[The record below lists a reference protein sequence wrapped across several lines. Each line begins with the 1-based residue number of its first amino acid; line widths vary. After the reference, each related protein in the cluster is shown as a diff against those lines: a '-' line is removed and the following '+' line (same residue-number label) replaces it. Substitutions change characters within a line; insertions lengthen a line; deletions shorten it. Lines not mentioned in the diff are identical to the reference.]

1 MRVSSIKLENFQG
14 VQNLH
19 LEGLDNLP
27 LVVISGRNGTGKST
41 VLVALSLLWE
51 FPEDLDPYPL
61 VGPWGETAKIEMT
74 ISLTL
79 EEQNKLTDT
88 ARTRHGSDVGECPS
102 SLNIGLMLTEY
113 DKPERLD
120 SVIWVDILRSKAF
133 RRTHAFARLTFI
145 PSERAV
151 TRSNLGSVDPDSLSS
166 DAAERI
172 RTEAIESVLN
182 GWSSFSLNN
191 IPDYLATLDYAAM
204 IASRQAGEIS
214 ERSEY
219 EEIANSFREATGKE
233 LERPSLSR
241 EGKIALFVDSLNGNK
256 HAIQHLSSG
265 ELGAL
270 GLMYMT
276 RRLASAGGILAVDEP
291 EIHLHPS
298 LQTTIL
304 DMILGASESA
314 QLWLCTHSPN
324 LINSSPIDS
333 IVSVSAARDGVNQA
347 ARISHQV
354 NRIELLADL
363 GVTPSSWLQHD
374 RIIIVEGATDK
385 HLIELLFPVEASR
398 SVIYVAGNRAGV
410 DATVRTLTAGDAL
423 LPWIAIRDRD
433 LVGNTENDPGSSFTW
448 SRRTFENTF
457 LDSRLLAHVIDAA
470 GGSEDPAAVEE
481 KLKELASTEKS
492 DVERLLVEE
501 KLRQMI
507 PDTKPSGTG
516 LRAALEHHITLQQ
529 QRLDAYEDAAREVQ
543 QHLEES
549 WEREWKALVQGKRVL
564 ANFTRFTPFRGMQQM
579 LNAICKACRDNPE
592 LMPDDLVALHG
603 IISESTVRSGAQ
615 DVGCM
620 LGDLARSAHRA
631 SGPKAGPPKQ
641 GPDIRRGP
649 CGR

>member
-1 MRVSSIKLENFQG
+1 MRVSSIRLENFQG

-19 LEGLDNLP
+19 LEDLDNLP

-51 FPEDLDPYPL
+51 FPDDLDPYPL
-61 VGPWGETAKIEMT
+61 VGPWGETAKIEMA

-79 EEQNKLTDT
+79 EERNSLTE
-88 ARTRHGSDVGECPS
+88 AVRARHGDDVGECPS
-102 SLNIGLMLTEY
+102 SLNMGLVFTEY
-113 DKPERLD
+113 DKPERLE
-120 SVIWVDILRSKAF
+120 STKWVDILRSKAF

-182 GWSSFSLNN
+182 RWSRFSLSN

-204 IASRQAGEIS
+204 IAKRQAEEIG

-241 EGKIALFVDSLNGNK
+241 EGKIALFVDALNGNK
-256 HAIQHLSSG
+256 HAIEHLSSG
-265 ELGAL
+265 EMEAL

-276 RRLASAGGILAVDEP
+276 RRLASAGGILAIDEP

-304 DMILGASESA
+304 DMIRGASESA

-333 IVSVSAARDGVNQA
+333 IVSVSVARADANQA
-347 ARISHQV
+347 TRISHQV

-374 RIIIVEGATDK
+374 RIIIVEGATDQR
-385 HLIELLFPVEASR
+385 LIELLFPVEASR

-410 DATVRTLTAGDAL
+410 DATVRTLTAGEAL
-423 LPWIAIRDRD
+423 LPWIAVRDRD
-433 LVGNTENDPGSSFTW
+433 LVGNTENDLAKSFTW

-470 GGSEDPAAVEE
+470 GGSEAPASVEE
-481 KLKELASTEKS
+481 KLKELASAEKP

-516 LRAALEHHITLQQ
+516 LKAALEHHISLQQ
-529 QRLDAYEDAAREVQ
+529 QRLNVYEDATREVQ
-543 QHLEES
+543 QYLEAN
-549 WEREWKALVQGKRVL
+549 WEREWKILVQGKRVL

-592 LMPDDLVALHG
+592 LMPDDLVTLHD
-603 IISESTVRSGAQ
+603 IISESTVRSDTQ
-615 DVGCM
+615 DVSCIPGV
-620 LGDLARSAHRA
+620 LARGIPQA
-631 SGPKAGPPKQ
+631 SDPKTGPPKE
-641 GPDIRRGP
+641 GNDIRLGP

>member
-1 MRVSSIKLENFQG
+1 MRVSSISLENFQG
-14 VQNLH
+14 VQKLH

-27 LVVISGRNGTGKST
+27 LIVISGRNGTGKST
-41 VLVALSLLWE
+41 VLAALSLLWE
-51 FPEDLDPYPL
+51 VPDNLDPYPL
-61 VGPWGETAKIEMT
+61 VGPWGETARIAMEV
-74 ISLTL
+74 SLTPD
-79 EEQNKLTDT
+79 ERIGLTEA
-88 ARTRHGSDVGECPS
+88 ARARHGDVGECPS
-102 SLNIGLMLTEY
+102 SLQMALILTEY
-113 DKPERLD
+113 DKPQRMD
-120 SVIWVDILRSKAF
+120 STIWIDTLRSKSF
-133 RRTHAFARLTFI
+133 RRTHEFARLTFI

-151 TRSNLGSVDPDSLSS
+151 GRSNLGSVDPDSLSS

-182 GWSSFSLNN
+182 RWSSFSLNN

-204 IASRQAGEIS
+204 IAARQAGEES

-241 EGKIALFVDSLNGNK
+241 EGRIALFVDSLNGNK
-256 HAIQHLSSG
+256 HAIELLSSG
-265 ELGAL
+265 EMEAL

-276 RRLASAGGILAVDEP
+276 RRLASAGGVLAIDEP

-304 DMILGASESA
+304 DMIRGASESS

-333 IVSVSAARDGVNQA
+333 IVSVSAAGDDTNQA
-347 ARISHQV
+347 TRITHQV
-354 NRIELLADL
+354 SRIELLADL

-374 RIIIVEGATDK
+374 RIIIVEGPTDK

-398 SVIYVAGNRAGV
+398 SVIYVAGNRMGV

-433 LVGNTENDPGSSFTW
+433 LVGNVGCDSGRSFTW

-457 LDSRLLAHVIDAA
+457 LDSKLLAYVIAAA
-470 GGSEDPAAVEE
+470 GGDGNPASVDE
-481 KLKELASTEKS
+481 KLRELASTEKS

-501 KLRQMI
+501 KLRECV
-507 PDTKPSGTG
+507 PDTKPSEAG
-516 LRAALEHHITLQQ
+516 LRASLKHHISLQQ
-529 QRLDAYEDAAREVQ
+529 QRLDAYDAVSREVQ
-543 QHLEES
+543 EYLEEN

-564 ANFTRFTPFRGMQQM
+564 ANFTRYTPFRGMQQM
-579 LNAICKACRDNPE
+579 LNAICKACRDNPS
-592 LMPDDLVALHG
+592 LMPDDLVALHV
-603 IISESTVRSGAQ
+603 IISENQ
-615 DVGCM
+615 
-620 LGDLARSAHRA
+620 L
-631 SGPKAGPPKQ
+631 
-641 GPDIRRGP
+641 
-649 CGR
+649 